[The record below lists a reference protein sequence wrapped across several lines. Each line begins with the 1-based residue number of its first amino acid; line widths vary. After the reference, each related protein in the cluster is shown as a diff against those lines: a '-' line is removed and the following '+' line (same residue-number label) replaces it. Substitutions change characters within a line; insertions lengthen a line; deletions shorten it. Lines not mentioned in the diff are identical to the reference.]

1 MAGSSN
7 PHRGSSF
14 DAFLKKEGIYEEVTK
29 RALSRVADMQQAI
42 IAKSE
47 QIHHAQENKK
57 AKTRS

>member
-1 MAGSSN
+1 MAGSNN

-29 RALSRVADMQQAI
+29 RALARVADMQRAI
-42 IAKSE
+42 IAQST

-57 AKTRS
+57 SKP